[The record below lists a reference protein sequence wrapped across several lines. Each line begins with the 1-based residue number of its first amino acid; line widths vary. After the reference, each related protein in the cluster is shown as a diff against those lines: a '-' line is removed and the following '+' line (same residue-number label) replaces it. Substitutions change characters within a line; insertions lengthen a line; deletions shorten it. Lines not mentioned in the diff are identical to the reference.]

1 MKFYKSVILAT
12 AFSLVMGLSVG
23 CSDSDSSSSAPE
35 NSKVTEQ
42 GRGEAEGILA
52 EIQGEFIELFP
63 EMEKEEYRSIWIDEI
78 TKVKPETSKEDA
90 NAMTEMIIGM
100 MEGDIYGAPAVE
112 KYDFTTGNYAFNCY
126 FIHDV
131 KKVKM
136 DGNRISGV
144 DKNGKEVFNHTYS
157 FVKEENGLSI
167 YKSDDENSG
176 NFTYFG
182 FMGDTP
188 ATTFHLEF
196 RYGATTEK
204 MGKDGWFEGDYAYWL
219 VGAIQADYDD
229 KLMDSV
235 IRLFVDENFGEE
247 EE

>member
-1 MKFYKSVILAT
+1 MKFYKSIILAT

-35 NSKVTEQ
+35 KGSEQ
-42 GRGEAEGILA
+42 NQKAEGILA

-63 EMEKEEYRSIWIDEI
+63 EMEKDEYRSIWIEEYM
-78 TKVKPETSKEDA
+78 KVVPNSTKEDA
-90 NAMTEMIIGM
+90 NTATEMILSM

-126 FIHDV
+126 FLHDV
-131 KKVKM
+131 KKFKM
-136 DGNRISGV
+136 DGNVISGF
-144 DKNGKEVFNHTYS
+144 DKNGKKVFSHTYS
-157 FVKEENGLSI
+157 FVKEENGLSV
-167 YKSDDENSG
+167 YKSDDGNSG

-196 RYGATTEK
+196 RYGSSPEK
-204 MGKDGWFEGDYAYWL
+204 MGTDGWFEGDYAFWL
-219 VGAIQADYDD
+219 AAAIQADYDE
-229 KLMDSV
+229 KVMDSV